1 MSGIR
6 PQAENIIV
14 RRAVQRAGRAH
25 RQRAARRIPRIA
37 AADRRD
43 LDFITHSIEEAL
55 ALGERLMV
63 FERPARIAYEAMLR
77 ADMSEA
83 ERDAVRSRIRNVL
96 FGEAEAA
103 ASGAGAKT
111 SGVNS

>member
-1 MSGIR
+1 
-6 PQAENIIV
+6 
-14 RRAVQRAGRAH
+14 
-25 RQRAARRIPRIA
+25 
-37 AADRRD
+37 
-43 LDFITHSIEEAL
+43 
-55 ALGERLMV
+55 MV